1 MKIQFLPAGVAVV
14 LTISSYIND
23 MFSWSV
29 KLGEVLYLINEGLI
43 PQYGLRIVKKDVF
56 ISSESSMHEIQSSVV
71 S

>member
-56 ISSESSMHEIQSSVV
+56 ISSESSTHEIQSSVV